1 MPNGKDPS
9 EFINKLAESY
19 RQVRFA
25 RGVVG
30 KTSYVTG
37 GLLALWGIIFWRL
50 TGNLWPDL
58 ALFGGGL
65 VVTGIYCWWVKGT
78 QEFAKENP
86 ELALLEG
93 AELLEYQKFE
103 AQAKGILLIASSPP
117 IIDPAAPTPIISSPQ
132 GPDK

>member
-1 MPNGKDPS
+1 MKHVMDRVSLRALCPTAKTHQSLLISLPS
-9 EFINKLAESY
+9 PTG
-19 RQVRFA
+19 RFDSLGA
-25 RGVVG
+25 
-30 KTSYVTG
+30 
-37 GLLALWGIIFWRL
+37 IIFWRL

-117 IIDPAAPTPIISSPQ
+117 IIDPAAP
-132 GPDK
+132 